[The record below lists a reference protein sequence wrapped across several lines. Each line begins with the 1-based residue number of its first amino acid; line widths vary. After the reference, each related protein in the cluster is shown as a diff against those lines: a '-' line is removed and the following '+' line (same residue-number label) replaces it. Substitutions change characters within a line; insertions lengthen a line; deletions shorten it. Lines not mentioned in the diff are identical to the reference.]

1 MVDYGIDKADDAVQ
15 LLDLNSAMTVQE
27 SVGLSIREKVKQE
40 MEEIVNSKPGW
51 ARYQAFTPD

>member
-51 ARYQAFTPD
+51 ARYQTFTPD

>member
-1 MVDYGIDKADDAVQ
+1 MVDYGSDKADDAVQ
-15 LLDLNSAMTVQE
+15 LIDLNSAMTVQE

-51 ARYQAFTPD
+51 ARY